1 MKWIYSL
8 LISLFV
14 LGAVWSIWNDLREW
28 QGSFKDNSVIIA
40 SLSRDDNA
48 SSSTE
53 VKLTPLNSEL
63 EKKVITIIDRPF
75 TPGISL
81 SSEEKLDLEKKIN
94 DVYSS
99 IKVNYDSLN
108 DWIYLGQ
115 LRKAIGDYVGA
126 RDAWEFASLVR
137 PKNSL
142 SFHNLGDLYGFY
154 LKDSSKSELN
164 YLQSIRNDP
173 MNVDAYLNLTDLYW
187 YSGGEEGK
195 KAIPEFLLNAIKNN
209 ANSEGKLPLIG
220 RLAKYYEEI
229 KDILNVIK

>member
-8 LISLFV
+8 LISIFV
-14 LGAVWSIWNDLREW
+14 LGAVWSVWNDLREW

-99 IKVNYDSLN
+99 IKVNYDNLN
-108 DWIYLGQ
+108 QWIYLGQ
-115 LRKAIGDYVGA
+115 LRKAIGDYVGST
-126 RDAWEFASLVR
+126 E
-137 PKNSL
+137 
-142 SFHNLGDLYGFY
+142 
-154 LKDSSKSELN
+154 
-164 YLQSIRNDP
+164 
-173 MNVDAYLNLTDLYW
+173 
-187 YSGGEEGK
+187 
-195 KAIPEFLLNAIKNN
+195 EFLVF
-209 ANSEGKLPLIG
+209 S
-220 RLAKYYEEI
+220 
-229 KDILNVIK
+229 